1 MGNLTDDMTRLRGE
15 VEALRGV
22 RGALMQDMTRGARDL
37 TTAVAA
43 MRADFTSAHAAMA
56 KQTRGE
62 RETFVAAVIDEV
74 NSLLGEF
81 SRDRN
86 DMARKGRHDRRTFL
100 SEMSRQ
106 VTGMCKDTAD
116 DIMGARLAWRGRSSG
131 KSRPVPMKKE
141 PVVVK
146 PISPP
151 VAAALKKTVAAPEIK
166 TEKPPVTFKEPLK
179 KEEGKKTV
187 AAPEFKAEKPP
198 VTFKEPLK
206 KEEEKKT
213 VAAPEAPAV
222 ETPKVKA
229 LPAVSASKP
238 PFQKSKEKSWL
249 DEKPAKAMTRAKRG
263 RK

>member
-15 VEALRGV
+15 VDALRGA
-22 RGALMQDMTRGARDL
+22 RSALINDLTRGARDL

-43 MRADFTSAHAAMA
+43 MRADFASAHTAMA
-56 KQTRGE
+56 KKTGEE
-62 RETFVAAVIDEV
+62 RETFVATVIDEV

-106 VTGMCKDTAD
+106 VTGLCKDTTD
-116 DIMGARLAWRGRSSG
+116 DLMGARLAWRGERPG
-131 KSRPVPMKKE
+131 KSRPVPMKKK

-146 PISPP
+146 PIPPP
-151 VAAALKKTVAAPEIK
+151 VEAALKKTVAAPEA
-166 TEKPPVTFKEPLK
+166 PV
-179 KEEGKKTV
+179 
-187 AAPEFKAEKPP
+187 
-198 VTFKEPLK
+198 
-206 KEEEKKT
+206 
-213 VAAPEAPAV
+213 V

-229 LPAVSASKP
+229 PPFVSASKP

-249 DEKPAKAMTRAKRG
+249 DEKPVKARTRAKRG